1 MSNQN
6 SIAISD
12 AKGHVILYINETSEG
27 NRQNENIEKNE
38 NILKIPRWIPLPI
51 KCFINS
57 LSGQI
62 SVSIRNILALKKN
75 FDK

>member
-38 NILKIPRWIPLPI
+38 NILKIPR
-51 KCFINS
+51 
-57 LSGQI
+57 
-62 SVSIRNILALKKN
+62 
-75 FDK
+75 